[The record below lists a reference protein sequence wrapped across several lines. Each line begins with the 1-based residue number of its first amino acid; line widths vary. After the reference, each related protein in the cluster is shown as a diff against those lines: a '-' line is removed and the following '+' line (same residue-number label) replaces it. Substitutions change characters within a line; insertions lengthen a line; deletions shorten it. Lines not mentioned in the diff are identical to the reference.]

1 VARWAE
7 FSRCLISVKTRYNS
21 GLLRAGD
28 GRGAVTLTKLSL
40 SNPVAV
46 VVACILVAIFGVLSL
61 TRLPIQ
67 MTPEIARPEITVM
80 TPWRASAPNEI
91 ESEII
96 EPQEDV
102 LRSIPGLLK
111 MASSANYGN
120 GYINLQ
126 FAIGSDMNRALI
138 EVMNRLNQV
147 PRYPV
152 DADEPVISLG
162 GEDFDKVIAWWAITA
177 KPGNTRPVESYQDLI
192 EDTVITQLER
202 VPGVSRVGSFGGR
215 QHEVRITFDPF
226 KAANIGLDLT
236 GVARQLGNNADVS
249 AGLNEVGRREYTLRF
264 SGRYDV
270 ESLGDLVLE
279 WRDGRPVLLRDVARV
294 EMAMVDATNVLH
306 QNGGPS
312 IALFAIPESGTNV
325 YEVMDGLKAAVA
337 DLAANELERAGL
349 QIFQDADD
357 TVYIS
362 DSVGMVRNNLLLG
375 VTLAVVVLWWFL
387 RKFRATLIVA
397 LSIPLCLLMAF
408 MVLDFGGRSLNIISL
423 AGLAFATGMVLDAAI
438 VVLENIFRQREAG
451 LGGNEASMRGV
462 SQVWGALLASTATTV
477 AIFMPVVFLQNEAGQ
492 LFSDLAITIS
502 AAVVASLLVAV
513 TVLPTAAAN
522 WIKGEAIDDHHRH
535 WWRWVTSH
543 IMTWTDTPRRRWTW
557 VAVLT
562 VVPAAVALAL
572 LPSADYLPE
581 GKKNFVMGFMVTPP
595 GMGTQT
601 AGEELVDVIDQRLL
615 PYLRGEKEPQIR
627 SYFLGTAK
635 SWGTFM
641 GGEAVEDDDVEELI
655 RVFNQEIMRGFP
667 DMFGFAGRDPIFG
680 GSRGGRKID
689 IDLSADSFESLLGAG
704 RAGFFAVMQ
713 ALPDAN
719 VRPIPELELAEP
731 ELRLIPD
738 DRKIAEVG
746 WTRADVATVVR
757 AMGDGAFLG
766 EYFDGRRRFNVVVR
780 AESWY
785 SPEELAALP
794 VATASGDVL
803 TIGELTRVTRT
814 AGPAKIRRIDRKR
827 TLTLEVTPPP
837 TMAMEEALDI
847 IRAQVAPAIQA
858 LMPEDGTVRYRG
870 TAEALDEALTSM
882 AGSFLLAVVIL
893 YLLISALFRSFR
905 DSLLVITTIPMA
917 TVGGVI
923 ALRVVDLA
931 LGASGGQQMDLLT
944 MIGFIILLGLVV
956 NNAILLVYRARDA
969 EREGM
974 SRRDAVESA
983 VRLRL
988 RPILMSTTTSVFG
1001 MLPLMLMP
1009 GAGTELYR
1017 GMASVIV
1024 GGMLVSTLF
1033 TLILLP
1039 SLLRMN
1045 EEYKPA
1051 TNLVPEAA

>member
-1 VARWAE
+1 M
-7 FSRCLISVKTRYNS
+7 
-21 GLLRAGD
+21 
-28 GRGAVTLTKLSL
+28 TLTRLAL

-46 VVACILVAIFGVLSL
+46 VVACILITIFGVISL
-61 TRLPIQ
+61 FRLPIQ
-67 MTPEIARPEITVM
+67 MTPDIARPEISIW

-102 LRSIPGLLK
+102 LRSIPGLLR
-111 MASSANYGN
+111 MQSAANYGT
-120 GYINLQ
+120 GSINLQ
-126 FAIGSDMNRALI
+126 FEIGTDMNRALI

-162 GEDFDKVIAWWAITA
+162 GDNFDKVIAWWAITA
-177 KPGNTRPVESYQDLI
+177 RPGNTRPVESYGDFI
-192 EDTVITQLER
+192 DDTVITRLER
-202 VPGVSRVGSFGGR
+202 VAGVSRVGSFGGR
-215 QHEVRITFDPF
+215 PHEVRITFDPF
-226 KAANIGLDLT
+226 KTANIGVDLT
-236 GVARQLGNNADVS
+236 DVASQLGNNADVS

-264 SGRYDV
+264 SGKYDV
-270 ESLGDLVLE
+270 EALGDLVLE
-279 WRDGRPVLLRDVARV
+279 WRGGRPILLRDVASV
-294 EMAMVDATNVLH
+294 DMEMVDATNVLH
-306 QNGGPS
+306 QNGSAS
-312 IALFAIPESGTNV
+312 IALFVIPEAGVNV
-325 YEVMDGLKAAVA
+325 YEVMGDLKAAVA
-337 DLAANELERAGL
+337 DLAANELDRAGL
-349 QIFQDADD
+349 GIYQDADD

-362 DSVGMVRNNLLLG
+362 ESIGMVRNNLLLG
-375 VTLAVVVLWWFL
+375 ITLAVVVLWWFL

-397 LSIPLCLLMAF
+397 LSIPLSLLIAF
-408 MVLDFGGRSLNIISL
+408 LVLDYGGRTLNIISL

-451 LGGNEASMRGV
+451 LEGDPASLRGV

-477 AIFMPVVFLQNEAGQ
+477 AIFMPVIFLQNEAGQ
-492 LFSDLAITIS
+492 LFADLAVTIS
-502 AAVVASLLVAV
+502 AAVSASLLVAV
-513 TVLPTAAAN
+513 TVLPTAASN
-522 WIKGEAIDDHHRH
+522 WIKDEAIDDHHKR

-557 VAVLT
+557 VTVLT
-562 VVPAAVALAL
+562 AAPLLVGLLL

-581 GKKNFVMGFMVTPP
+581 GQKNFVMGFMVTPP

-601 AGEELVDVIDQRLL
+601 AQDELVDVIDERLL
-615 PYLRGEKEPQIR
+615 PYLEGEKQPQMK
-627 SYFLGTAK
+627 SYFLGSAK
-635 SWGTFM
+635 AWGTFI
-641 GGEAVEDDDVEELI
+641 GGEAVNDDEVDDLI
-655 RVFNQEIMRGFP
+655 RVFNTEIMTGFP
-667 DMFGFAGRDPIFG
+667 DTFGFAGRDPIFG

-689 IDLSADSFESLLGAG
+689 IDLSAESFESLLDAG

-713 ALPDAN
+713 ALPEATI
-719 VRPIPELELAEP
+719 RPVPGLELAEP

-746 WTRADVATVVR
+746 WNRSRVATAVR

-766 EYFDGRRRFNVVVR
+766 EYFDGTRRYNVVMR
-780 AESWY
+780 AQSWY
-785 SPEELAALP
+785 SPEELGALP
-794 VATASGDVL
+794 VATADGSVL

-814 AGPAKIRRIDRKR
+814 AGPSNIRRIDRQR

-837 TMAMEEALDI
+837 QMAMEEALDI
-847 IRAQVAPAIQA
+847 IKERVAPAIQA
-858 LMPEDGTVRYRG
+858 SMPAGGTVKYRG

-882 AGSFLLAVVIL
+882 SGSFLLAIVIL

-905 DSLLVITTIPMA
+905 DSLLVLMTIPMA
-917 TVGGVI
+917 TVGGIV
-923 ALRVVDLA
+923 ALRAVDLA
-931 LGASGGQQMDLLT
+931 LFASGGQQMDLLT
-944 MIGFIILLGLVV
+944 MIGFVILLGLVV

-988 RPILMSTTTSVFG
+988 RPILMSTTTSIFG

-1017 GMASVIV
+1017 GMAAVIV

-1039 SLLRMN
+1039 SLLRIH
-1045 EEYKPA
+1045 EERRPA
-1051 TNLVPEAA
+1051 ASLVP

>member
-1 VARWAE
+1 
-7 FSRCLISVKTRYNS
+7 
-21 GLLRAGD
+21 
-28 GRGAVTLTKLSL
+28 VTLTKIAL

-46 VVACILVAIFGVLSL
+46 IVACILLAIFGLLSL
-61 TRLPIQ
+61 ARLPIQ
-67 MTPEIARPEITVM
+67 MTPEISRPEITVM

-111 MASSANYGN
+111 MQSTANYGT

-126 FAIGSDMNRALI
+126 FEIDTDMNRALI

-177 KPGNTRPVESYQDLI
+177 QEGNTRPVASFQDFI
-192 EDTVITQLER
+192 EDVVVTRLER

-236 GVARQLGNNADVS
+236 EVASQLGSNADVS

-264 SGRYDV
+264 SGKYDV
-270 ESLGDLVLE
+270 EALGDLVLD
-279 WRDGRPVLLRDVARV
+279 WRDARPVLLRDIARI
-294 EMAMVDATNVLH
+294 EMMMVDATNVLH
-306 QNGGPS
+306 QNGGAS
-312 IALFAIPESGTNV
+312 IAMYVIPESGVNV
-325 YEVMDGLKAAVA
+325 YEVMGDLKLAVA
-337 DLAANELERAGL
+337 DLAANELDRAGL
-349 QIFQDADD
+349 QIYQDADD
-357 TVYIS
+357 TIYIS
-362 DSVGMVRNNLLLG
+362 DSIGMVRNNLILG
-375 VTLAVVVLWWFL
+375 ISLAIVVLWWFL
-387 RKFRATLIVA
+387 RKFRATVIVA

-408 MVLDFGGRSLNIISL
+408 MVLNFAGRTLNIISL

-438 VVLENIFRQREAG
+438 VVLENIFRQRESG
-451 LGGNEASMRGV
+451 LAGNEASMRGV

-477 AIFMPVVFLQNEAGQ
+477 AIFLPVIFLQNEAGQ
-492 LFSDLAITIS
+492 LFSDLAVTIS
-502 AAVVASLLVAV
+502 AAVVASLLIAV

-522 WIKGEAIDDHHRH
+522 WIKGEAIDDHHRSWWH
-535 WWRWVTSH
+535 WTTSH
-543 IMTWTDTPRRRWTW
+543 IMTWTDTSRRRWTW
-557 VAVLT
+557 VGVLT
-562 VVPAAVALAL
+562 LLPVIVALL
-572 LPSADYLPE
+572 LIPSADYLPE

-595 GMGTQT
+595 GMGTRT
-601 AGEELVDVIDQRLL
+601 ATDELVAVIDGRLL
-615 PYLRGEKEPQIR
+615 PYLHGEKQPQIK
-627 SYFLGTAK
+627 SYFLGSAK
-635 SWGTFM
+635 SWGTFI
-641 GGEAVEDDDVEELI
+641 GGEAVRDEDVDAMI
-655 RVFNQEIMRGFP
+655 QVFNQEIMAGFP
-667 DMFGFAGRDPIFG
+667 DTFGFAGRDPIFG
-680 GSRGGRKID
+680 GSRGGRQID
-689 IDLSADSFESLLGAG
+689 IDLSADSFESLLEAG
-704 RAGFFAVMQ
+704 RAGFFSVMQ
-713 ALPDAN
+713 ALPEAT
-719 VRPIPELELAEP
+719 VRPIPGLEQAEP

-738 DRKIAEVG
+738 DRKISEVG
-746 WTRADVATVVR
+746 WNRSRMAMIVR

-766 EYFDGRRRFNVVVR
+766 EYFDGSRRYNVVMR
-780 AESWY
+780 AENWY

-794 VATASGDVL
+794 VATARGGVQ

-814 AGPAKIRRIDRKR
+814 AGPSKIRRIDRRR
-827 TLTLEVTPPP
+827 TLTLQVTPPAS
-837 TMAMEEALDI
+837 MAMEEALDI
-847 IRAQVAPAIQA
+847 IKQQVAPAI
-858 LMPEDGTVRYRG
+858 LDSMPVDGTVKYRG

-882 AGSFLLAVVIL
+882 TGSFILAVVIL

-905 DSLLVITTIPMA
+905 DSLLVIMTIPMA
-917 TVGGVI
+917 TVGGII
-923 ALRVVDLA
+923 ALRLVDLV
-931 LGASGGQQMDLLT
+931 LFSSGGQQMDLLT
-944 MIGFIILLGLVV
+944 MIGFVILLGLVV

-988 RPILMSTTTSVFG
+988 RPILMSTMTSIFG

-1017 GMASVIV
+1017 GMAAVIV

-1039 SLLRMN
+1039 SLLRMH
-1045 EEYKPA
+1045 EELKPA
-1051 TNLVPEAA
+1051 ANLVPEAV